1 MYMTGVD
8 CATAGIDQCSVL
20 TDPTFAYGLCGTLA
34 ASLTTSETC
43 DEWAASF
50 DDDFLN
56 EQAPAVLGATC
67 SDYAAATTGLPWG
80 APEYCSAFAEGAADE
95 AFAVQTGMTCT
106 EYGASYVGMC
116 VTGIVNANDMY
127 LMDPTLTTWGMFL
140 TYNGASVQ
148 QYLGAGYSLEE
159 IAAYFPE
166 LLVNDSTHDFDPTC
180 YYTGEPCSGR
190 LVMNFEPTCVP
201 ELEARQIVA
210 EFVNLDELCEATGDV
225 NGDGVTNVVDVV
237 RMVTH
242 VLGGDQLGGVGFCQ
256 GNLNGD
262 DVINVVDIVTIVNMI
277 LNGRTDTSDSGSNSA
292 TIEYSDTKISIESDG
307 YVQGVQLTI
316 SHCDDF
322 SIDLND
328 AYVSEY
334 STTDMET
341 TLILVSQGL
350 TADQNITDIAEIST
364 SCDFTITD
372 AVVSGRGVEYDTTI
386 DQIERKRFTVK
397 PAYPNPFNPTTN
409 INLVLEN
416 DAQVSVQIYN
426 IAGQLVDVIADGLY
440 NLGSHHWT
448 WNAENLA
455 SGVYFVKTQVGS
467 EVHTDKIMLLK

>member
-1 MYMTGVD
+1 
-8 CATAGIDQCSVL
+8 L
-20 TDPTFAYGLCGTLA
+20 F
-34 ASLTTSETC
+34 
-43 DEWAASF
+43 
-50 DDDFLN
+50 
-56 EQAPAVLGATC
+56 
-67 SDYAAATTGLPWG
+67 
-80 APEYCSAFAEGAADE
+80 
-95 AFAVQTGMTCT
+95 
-106 EYGASYVGMC
+106 
-116 VTGIVNANDMY
+116 
-127 LMDPTLTTWGMFL
+127 
-140 TYNGASVQ
+140 
-148 QYLGAGYSLEE
+148 
-159 IAAYFPE
+159 
-166 LLVNDSTHDFDPTC
+166 VNDSAYDFDPSC
-180 YYTGEPCSGR
+180 YYTGETCGGR
-190 LVMNFEPTCVP
+190 LLMNFEPTCVP

-242 VLGGDQLGGVGFCQ
+242 VLGGDQLGGIGFCQ

-372 AVVSGRGVEYDTTI
+372 AVVSGRGAEYDTTI
-386 DQIERKRFTVK
+386 DQVERKRFTVK

-440 NLGSHHWT
+440 NLGSHNWT

>member
-1 MYMTGVD
+1 
-8 CATAGIDQCSVL
+8 
-20 TDPTFAYGLCGTLA
+20 
-34 ASLTTSETC
+34 
-43 DEWAASF
+43 
-50 DDDFLN
+50 
-56 EQAPAVLGATC
+56 
-67 SDYAAATTGLPWG
+67 
-80 APEYCSAFAEGAADE
+80 
-95 AFAVQTGMTCT
+95 
-106 EYGASYVGMC
+106 MC
-116 VTGIVNANDMY
+116 VETVAPANDMY
-127 LMDPTLTTWGMFL
+127 LMDPSLTTWGMFL

-148 QYLGAGYSLEE
+148 QYLAAGYSLGD
-159 IAAYFPE
+159 IAANFPE
-166 LLVNDSTHDFDPTC
+166 LLVNDSAWDFDPTC
-180 YYTGEPCSGR
+180 YYTGEACSGR
-190 LVMNFEPTCVP
+190 LVMHFEPTCVP

-210 EFVNLDELCEATGDV
+210 EFVNLDELCEASGDV

-242 VLGGDQLGGVGFCQ
+242 VLGGDQLGGVGFCE

-262 DVINVVDIVTIVNMI
+262 DVINVVDIVTIVNII
-277 LNGRTDTSDSGSNSA
+277 LNGSVDTSDLGSSA
-292 TIEYSDTKISIESDG
+292 TIKYTDNKISVESDG

-322 SIDLND
+322 SLELND
-328 AYVSEY
+328 AYISEY
-334 STTDMET
+334 STTNNET
-341 TLILVSQGL
+341 TLLMVSHGV
-350 TADQNITDIAEIST
+350 TADQNISEIAKVSS

-372 AVVSGRGVEYDTTI
+372 VVVSGRVDEYDTTI
-386 DQIERKRFTVK
+386 EEVQSKGFTVK

-409 INLVLEN
+409 LNLVLEN

-440 NLGSHHWT
+440 NLGSHNWT